1 MSARNLLDQLLQSGK
16 NLLNEGASRTGA
28 SGGAGGLLSGLGG
41 NLGKLTGGQGGGGLG
56 GMLGSVGGA
65 LGNMGGVGKGAL
77 GAGALGLLLS
87 SKQARKIGGS
97 VALYGGMAA
106 LGALAY
112 KAYGD
117 WQKQQT
123 APGAAPAEA
132 PRTLD
137 RLPAPEAEVHSKAV
151 LMAMIGAAKADGH
164 IDANE
169 QEAIRGELAKVT
181 DNAEDRAW
189 LEAEISRPLDPAAI
203 ARAASTPEM
212 AAEMYLASLLVVDEE
227 AFMER
232 AYLDELARQLKL
244 DPGLKQQLEQNLKAN
259 AQPV

>member
-203 ARAASTPEM
+203 ASAASTPEM

-259 AQPV
+259 VQPV

>member
-16 NLLNEGASRTGA
+16 NMLNEGGSR
-28 SGGAGGLLSGLGG
+28 AGGGSLLSELSG

-106 LGALAY
+106 LGALAF

-123 APGAAPAEA
+123 APGAAPADA
-132 PRTLD
+132 PRTMD
-137 RLPAPEAEVHSKAV
+137 RLPAPEAELHSKAV

-169 QEAIRGELAKVT
+169 REAIRGELAKVT
-181 DNAEDRAW
+181 DSAEDRAW

-203 ARAASTPEM
+203 ARAATTPEM

-244 DPGLKQQLEQNLKAN
+244 DPSLKQQLEQNLKAN
-259 AQPV
+259 VQAI